1 MGSIAEKYSNTI
13 ILTDDNPRNEDSNK
27 IINDICSG
35 INDKNK
41 LIIIPNRKRA
51 IRKAVS
57 IAKKNDIVVLAGK
70 GNEDVIIY
78 GANTVKH
85 NDLKYLR
92 SVIK

>member
-1 MGSIAEKYSNTI
+1 MYK
-13 ILTDDNPRNEDSNK
+13 RQ
-27 IINDICSG
+27 
-35 INDKNK
+35 
-41 LIIIPNRKRA
+41 NRKRA

-78 GANTVKH
+78 GANTLKH